1 MSDGV
6 LYKYNATTESKSQA
20 KKFNAS
26 AESDGVV
33 QHANATTWFDNY
45 PMEQLYD
52 QTFDVVWTQG
62 YNGSGVKLDPATWGD
77 HPKSGDTIDFK
88 GAFGF
93 DRAAMQAF
101 VANGQV
107 QWVKIQVKLIDP
119 AHAGDPDV
127 WFAPHTYTSKPAS
140 WSEANV
146 NTTYQVKETYIQ
158 TGTDIVRTVEF
169 PAEAWLNGQLGGF
182 RVDGAAEPSDSATF
196 AGKTTSNGITS
207 FNSRITIQVLK

>member
-6 LYKYNATTESKSQA
+6 LYKSTASTWSKSVC
-20 KKFNAS
+20 KKSSAS
-26 AESDGVV
+26 AWTDGKVR
-33 QHANATTWFDNY
+33 HSNGSTWFDNY

-62 YNGSGVKLDPATWGD
+62 YNGAGAKLDAATWGD
-77 HPKSGDTIDFK
+77 HPKSGDSIDFK

-93 DRAAMQAF
+93 NQNDMRAF
-101 VANGQV
+101 VGNGIV
-107 QWVKIQVKLIDP
+107 QWVKIQVKFIDP

-127 WFAPHTYTSKPAS
+127 WFAPHTYTSKPPQ

-146 NTTYQVKETYIQ
+146 NTNYQTKTTYLQ
-158 TGTDIVRTVEF
+158 TGGDIVRTITF
-169 PAEAWLNGQLGGF
+169 PAEAWLNGSLGGF

-196 AGKTTSNGITS
+196 AGKTTSNGITA